1 MGRAHHRRLFAPDI
15 DMEEIGPR
23 RVPPAH
29 HAFRGEVTR
38 MLLQALRNATR
49 PLTTTEPA
57 ERVMQERGLDMN
69 NVQLKRTMGRRV
81 GASLNHWK
89 RVRGLVTSMPGPGQV
104 NMWEIKR

>member
-49 PLTTTEPA
+49 PLTTTELA